1 MKISIDRKELIE
13 LLEKQIGSLF
23 KISITEKNLISKN
36 LKKVLLRTE
45 YCFSKSKNR
54 YFKKNKKTF
63 FDPFHS
69 DQYSI
74 FLYYFSNTIYNTYKE
89 KQKKLASK
97 IYYLN
102 KSLNGF
108 DLLYSVKMPK
118 IFFPNH
124 AVGSV
129 MGHAKYGDY
138 FSFSQNCTVF
148 QSFLLFCSN
157 SKLLYTLPF

>member
-74 FLYYFSNTIYNTYKE
+74 FLYFASQE
-89 KQKKLASK
+89 AQKHGNRSLADR

-102 KSLNGF
+102 KMLNCC
-108 DLLYSVKMPK
+108 DLYYEVDLPE
-118 IFFPNH
+118 IFFLDH
-124 AVGSV
+124 
-129 MGHAKYGDY
+129 
-138 FSFSQNCTVF
+138 QNLNL
-148 QSFLLFCSN
+148 SLLLFYLN
-157 SKLLYTLPF
+157 TWIVLRLH